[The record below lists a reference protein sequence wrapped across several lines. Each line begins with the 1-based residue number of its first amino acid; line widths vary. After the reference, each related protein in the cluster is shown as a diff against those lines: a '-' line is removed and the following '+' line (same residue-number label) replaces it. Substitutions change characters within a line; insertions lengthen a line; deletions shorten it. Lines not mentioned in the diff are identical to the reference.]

1 MGNKEKFLLL
11 IFVVLVVSVTSFF
24 YINNRNRQYKNFIK
38 KSKKVSKVIE
48 NDNIAEKGN
57 NILKKYQ
64 KSILEE
70 KKIDR
75 LQKAKE
81 QQSKNLA
88 QDSEREAKQR
98 EYELN
103 KEFEEE
109 AKETLPLLSIQTNNP
124 LNTKAFG
131 PRRGEIWVR
140 IKPDNAR
147 ELKQIMKK
155 LADLY
160 RSRTGYDGTITIM
173 HWVGGRPHFKMTF
186 SPNDENE

>member
-1 MGNKEKFLLL
+1 MGNKEKLLLL
-11 IFVVLVVSVTSFF
+11 IFVVVVVSLTLFF
-24 YINNRNRQYKNFIK
+24 YINKRNKQDKNFIE

-48 NDNIAEKGN
+48 KDNIAEKGN
-57 NILKKYQ
+57 NIPKKYHKPILGQKKNNLQ
-64 KSILEE
+64 KS
-70 KKIDR
+70 KK
-75 LQKAKE
+75 E
-81 QQSKNLA
+81 QSKNLA

-140 IKPDNAR
+140 VKPDNAR
-147 ELKQIMKK
+147 ELKQVMKK

-160 RSRTGYDGTITIM
+160 RTRTGYDGTITIM

-186 SPNDENE
+186 PANDENE